1 MILALL
7 QFVPLSLA
15 AITPTMVIFVT
26 VLLAADGNAKRALA
40 VVTGR
45 YLGLL
50 IFGFASLFALHQ
62 LPKAPSPG
70 RLDQHEAIPAIFL
83 IAGIGLM
90 LAAIYTIAF
99 GQVPTEE
106 NQRGLLDRFRRLN
119 APVLFGACLLTVFV
133 SVRQLSLLVAGTAII
148 KEADTDSPEEFILLA
163 LLCVLMIWPLLAPL
177 AVRYG
182 MGDRGET
189 MLERL
194 RDWMGAHQ
202 RSINAVVLAFFGGM
216 LAVKGI
222 VGF

>member
-1 MILALL
+1 MLLALL

-26 VLLAADGNAKRALA
+26 AVLASDGNAKRALA

-50 IFGFASLFALHQ
+50 LFGFVALFALHQ
-62 LPKAPSPG
+62 LPRSPAPG
-70 RLDQHEAIPAIFL
+70 RLDQHEALPAIFL
-83 IAGIGLM
+83 IAGIALL
-90 LAAIYTIAF
+90 LAAVYTIAF

-106 NQRGLLDRFRRLN
+106 NQSGLLERFRRLN
-119 APVLFGACLLTVFV
+119 APVLFAACLLTVFV

-148 KEADTDSPEEFILLA
+148 REAEVDRVAELVLLG
-163 LLCVLMIWPLLAPL
+163 LLCLLMIWPLLLPL
-177 AVRYG
+177 GVRFG
-182 MGDRGET
+182 MGERGEV

-194 RDWMGAHQ
+194 RIWMGTHQ
-202 RSINAVVLAFFGGM
+202 RGINAVVLAFFGGM

-222 VGF
+222 GGL